1 MEHAKPAVRWCI
13 GAARHGQVSVLLWLE
28 RGGHFQTCE
37 EVLIEMERAAASR
50 NHVCILEFLDA
61 RSALRRTDDLR
72 IRAIRE
78 GHMEALDFLMWYTF
92 IDIQALMVAAVKRGD
107 MRIIK
112 YMHRELDKGVN
123 GDFECLVKAW
133 PYGVTPLH
141 IAAGGRRHI
150 QVLQWLHEMTGM
162 DLDTRDKE
170 QRSPLHHALLTG
182 ADRSV
187 SWLIERRANIEAT
200 DGCGTTPL
208 MYAAANDACAGMRM
222 LLRARAKIEATDDR
236 GWSALMHAAEDNHEV
251 CIQQLIDAGA
261 KVNRKSVDGFTALML
276 VCENGQFNRALLSA
290 PADIDERNT
299 TTGSTALMLAA
310 AYGHAS
316 CTLALLD
323 QGASHSI
330 QNFKGDTALS
340 YVSVEEEVEDHLI
353 CTVLV
358 LCVCCLQ
365 ERKEFGEELI
375 FGDVASCRRR
385 RPPNAKARVTMRV
398 ARLMKSVC
406 TQIRGDYYHRCFQ
419 SKIWAGGYCDWNNSE
434 E

>member
-1 MEHAKPAVRWCI
+1 
-13 GAARHGQVSVLLWLE
+13 
-28 RGGHFQTCE
+28 
-37 EVLIEMERAAASR
+37 
-50 NHVCILEFLDA
+50 
-61 RSALRRTDDLR
+61 
-72 IRAIRE
+72 
-78 GHMEALDFLMWYTF
+78 MEALDFLMWYTPT
-92 IDIQALMVAAVKRGD
+92 DIQALMVAAVKRGD

-141 IAAGGRRHI
+141 IAAGGHRHI

-208 MYAAANDACAGMRM
+208 MYAAKNDACAGMRM

-276 VCENGQFNRALLSA
+276 ACENGQFNRALLSA

-340 YVSVEEEVEDHLI
+340 LAQKGRHKDCIYHM
-353 CTVLV
+353 
-358 LCVCCLQ
+358 Q
-365 ERKEFGEELI
+365 GEISLTI
-375 FGDVASCRRR
+375 QAPIRRPIHSLSPIRQRR
-385 RPPNAKARVTMRV
+385 RPIAGCGGPGSGALPSGQALHAHIQAHAAPSAEKLHCRTDTDGE
-398 ARLMKSVC
+398 C
-406 TQIRGDYYHRCFQ
+406 DGDSHVSRQ
-419 SKIWAGGYCDWNNSE
+419 APPVRHHA
-434 E
+434 